1 MKLWRYIQGNRK
13 GKEAHHIEKEA
24 MKDPFL
30 ADALE
35 GYEKTQGNHQREVA
49 KLQKEITRLQKR
61 STNKSMGKKP
71 NHLKAWSIAAGILI
85 VVGAGTWFLLND
97 STISKD
103 IQTITQSEVQTSI
116 PTANGKSQKILPDT
130 AEILSENPAIAQATT
145 KKEEKK
151 EKQQQQPESIVMVE
165 DRSEHVMEDAMVE
178 EESAPIPVQP
188 EKSTADAMMRAVAE
202 KPVIDTIKA
211 PVTVSE
217 SRQAKVIVSDISK
230 PQPTVGMEAYMNY
243 IQKNLRRPTDE
254 ECRNAKGPVVVVF
267 KIGQSGRP
275 YNIRV
280 TQGLCAST
288 NKEAIRLIIN
298 GPDWKKGSDSDEA
311 TITINF

>member
-1 MKLWRYIQGNRK
+1 MKIWRYIQGTRK

-61 STNKSMGKKP
+61 GKKRSINKKP

-85 VVGAGTWFLLND
+85 VIGAGTWFILND
-97 STISKD
+97 SPISKD
-103 IQTITQSEVQTSI
+103 IQTITESEMLTDI
-116 PTANGKSQKILPDT
+116 PAASGESKKVVTDSS
-130 AEILSENPAIAQATT
+130 EIPSKNPAIAQATT
-145 KKEEKK
+145 KAEEKK
-151 EKQQQQPESIVMVE
+151 EKIQIPEPIVVAEEEPAYTMEDVMVE
-165 DRSEHVMEDAMVE
+165 EQ
-178 EESAPIPVQP
+178 SAPVPVQP
-188 EKSTADAMMRAVAE
+188 EKETADAVMRTVAE
-202 KPVIDTIKA
+202 KPVADTTIA
-211 PVTVSE
+211 SVDVSE
-217 SRQAKVIVSDISK
+217 TRMAKSSVSETSK
-230 PQPTVGMEAYMNY
+230 PQPVNGIEAYMEY
-243 IQKNLRRPTDE
+243 IQRSLKRPTDE

-280 TQGLCAST
+280 TQGLCSST